1 MSTEQM
7 KIVMEKTSKKIRIPR
22 QKRGIETKGRII
34 QAARELFSRKGFH
47 GTNSKEIAAAA
58 GVSIGSFYSYF
69 QDKKALFLEV
79 LVDHNERMIG
89 KIFGGERN
97 GVMQRGDEKELIDG
111 LIRTGV
117 AAHDLSPQFHRE
129 ALGMKYSD
137 PDVEAIHSRMEKL
150 VLDRLVSLFKSMGD
164 KIRINDVE
172 AGAAVV
178 YWAFEEVVHSMK
190 IFKSR
195 VTEERLTNELSDMI
209 SRYLFK

>member
-1 MSTEQM
+1 
-7 KIVMEKTSKKIRIPR
+7 MEHENKKVRIPR
-22 QKRGIETKGRII
+22 QKRGIETKARII

-47 GTNSKEIAAAA
+47 GTNSKDIAGAA

-79 LVDHNERMIG
+79 LEDHNERLI
-89 KIFGGERN
+89 KRIFGPERD
-97 GVMQRGDEKELIDG
+97 GLLQPGGEKEFIDS

-137 PDVEAIHSRMEKL
+137 PDVEAIHRRMEEA
-150 VLDRLVSLFKSMGD
+150 VLDRLVSVFNTMKDRLRTK
-164 KIRINDVE
+164 DVE
-172 AGAAVV
+172 AAAWVV
-178 YWAFEEVVHSMK
+178 YCAFEEVVHSVK
-190 IFKSR
+190 IFESR
-195 VTEERLTNELSDMI
+195 VAEERLINELSDMI

>member
-1 MSTEQM
+1 
-7 KIVMEKTSKKIRIPR
+7 MEKANKKVRIPR

-79 LVDHNERMIG
+79 LEDHNEGLIR
-89 KIFGGERN
+89 KIFGWERN
-97 GVMQRGDEKELIDG
+97 GFMQPGHEKEFLDG
-111 LIRTGV
+111 LIRTGL

-137 PDVEAIHSRMEKL
+137 PDVEAIHRRMEGL

-164 KIRINDVE
+164 KTRIRDVE
-172 AGAAVV
+172 AAAAVV
-178 YWAFEEVVHSMK
+178 YCAFEEVVHSMT
-190 IFKSR
+190 IFKSK
-195 VTEERLTNELSDMI
+195 VTEERLINELSDMI